1 MRTRDYGSGSL
12 RERRPGVWQ
21 LRVGGRTETF
31 KGSPKE
37 AQQALARMVANHGG
51 RAATGT
57 MPTLRQLLDEW
68 LPVAKLEESTKETYG
83 VALQHLP
90 AKFAAT
96 KVDRLT
102 LRQFD
107 ELYRQL
113 ERQGVSAHQIRKL
126 HTVLSSALTSAMRW
140 GLITVHPARSAE
152 LPPVPESK
160 ATAPSADQLRRL
172 IAAASSN
179 LLTSVWLRL
188 ALATGARRG
197 EELAL
202 RWSDVDLK
210 AGTVRIDES
219 LNEDRS
225 TKGTKTGK
233 VRVVALDAETVA
245 VLRRWKIAQ
254 HERAL
259 ATGVGMV
266 RDPWVISNSL
276 DGSVPWRPDGATQRF
291 RRLRA
296 KAGVGPVRLND
307 LRHAHA
313 SLLLRSGVD
322 VVTVAARIG
331 NLPTTTHRT
340 YAHLIDG
347 ADREAAD
354 TIGAMLA
361 EG

>member
-1 MRTRDYGSGSL
+1 MPIRFASSTPCS
-12 RERRPGVWQ
+12 RRG
-21 LRVGGRTETF
+21 
-31 KGSPKE
+31 
-37 AQQALARMVANHGG
+37 
-51 RAATGT
+51 
-57 MPTLRQLLDEW
+57 
-68 LPVAKLEESTKETYG
+68 
-83 VALQHLP
+83 
-90 AKFAAT
+90 
-96 KVDRLT
+96 
-102 LRQFD
+102 
-107 ELYRQL
+107 
-113 ERQGVSAHQIRKL
+113 
-126 HTVLSSALTSAMRW
+126 
-140 GLITVHPARSAE
+140 GLIPGHPARSAE
-152 LPPVPESK
+152 RPPGPESK